1 LSDLRRDAAATLRL
15 AGPLIGGQLAY
26 LGLSVIDTVMAGNL
40 SAETLAAV
48 AVGSSLWASLNVF
61 LLGVLMSVSAFVA
74 QDDGEGTDEARAR
87 IAPFTRQA
95 LWVALGLA
103 AVTMVEAHSVR
114 PLLTAMDIPAALV
127 PTITGYLRALTW
139 GMPAWTLYLTLRFFS
154 EGLGATRPTLWIGL
168 LGLPANAFANWVL
181 MYGGLGMPALGAVGC
196 GHATA
201 VVWCLELVAMA
212 VYVALHPRYREH
224 TLFGRFDAPQLATVR
239 EILRVGLPVGVAL
252 VAEVGMFT
260 AVAVVMGSLGTVTV
274 AGHQVAL
281 NFTALL
287 FMIPLGVSMAV
298 TVRVANAV
306 GRRDAEGVRRAGWV
320 GVGLAL
326 VIQSVN
332 ALLML
337 TLPRS
342 IAGLYTDD
350 PAVIS
355 TAARLLFFAALF
367 QISDGLQISS
377 SGALRG
383 LKDTRVPML
392 VTGVAYWGVGL
403 PTGLVLA
410 FPVGLGAQGLWIGL
424 ITGLT
429 VAAVP
434 LCWRFAAVSGRLAE
448 RFTPPPSEDSLA
460 QRLGRPNPK
469 ARRHPS

>member
-1 LSDLRRDAAATLRL
+1 MSTLRRDAAATLRL

-48 AVGSSLWASLNVF
+48 AVGSSVWSSLNVF

-87 IAPFTRQA
+87 IGPFTRQA
-95 LWVALGLA
+95 FWVALGLA
-103 AVTMVEAHSVR
+103 ALAMIVAASVR
-114 PLLTAMDIPAALV
+114 PVLTAVDVPATLI

-181 MYGGLGMPALGAVGC
+181 MYGALGMPELGAVGC

-201 VVWCLELVAMA
+201 VVWCLELVAMG
-212 VYVALHPRYREH
+212 VYIALHPRYREH
-224 TLFGRFDAPQLATVR
+224 ALFARLDGPRLATVR
-239 EILRVGLPVGVAL
+239 EILRVGVPVGVAL

-260 AVAVVMGSLGTVTV
+260 AVAVLMGSLGTVTV

-281 NFTALL
+281 NFTALM
-287 FMIPLGVSMAV
+287 FMIPLGVAMAV

-306 GRRDAEGVRRAGWV
+306 GRRDAEGVRRAGWI

-326 VIQSVN
+326 AIQGFN

-350 PAVIS
+350 PVVIEM
-355 TAARLLFFAALF
+355 AAGLLFFAALF

-377 SGALRG
+377 SAALRG

-392 VTGVAYWGVGL
+392 ITGVAYWGIGI

-410 FPVGLGAQGLWIGL
+410 FRLGMGAQGLWIGL

-434 LCWRFAAVSGRLAE
+434 LCWRFAVVSRQLAE
-448 RFTPPPSEDSLA
+448 RWSTP
-460 QRLGRPNPK
+460 
-469 ARRHPS
+469 

>member
-1 LSDLRRDAAATLRL
+1 MSTLRREAAATLRL

-48 AVGSSLWASLNVF
+48 AVGSSVWSSLNVF

-74 QDDGEGTDEARAR
+74 QDDGEGTEEARAR

-103 AVTMVEAHSVR
+103 AGSMLVAVSVR
-114 PLLTAMDIPAALV
+114 PVLTAVDIPAHLV

-168 LGLPANAFANWVL
+168 LGLPTNVFANWVL

-201 VVWCLELVAMA
+201 VVWCLELAAMA
-212 VYVALHPRYREH
+212 VYVALHGRYREH
-224 TLFGRFDAPQLATVR
+224 PVITGFDPPRLAAIR
-239 EILRVGLPVGVAL
+239 EILRVGVPVGIAL
-252 VAEVGMFT
+252 LAEVGMFT
-260 AVAVVMGSLGTVTV
+260 AVALLMGSLGTVTV

-287 FMIPLGVSMAV
+287 FMIPLGISMAV

-326 VIQSVN
+326 GTQSLH

-337 TLPRS
+337 TLPRA

-350 PAVIS
+350 PAVIEV
-355 TAARLLFFAALF
+355 AAGLLFFAALF
-367 QISDGLQISS
+367 QISDGFQISS

-392 VTGVAYWGVGL
+392 ITAVAYWGIGI
-403 PTGLVLA
+403 PTGLALA
-410 FPVGLGAQGLWIGL
+410 FPLEMGAKGLWIGL

-429 VAAVP
+429 AAAVP
-434 LCWRFAAVSGRLAE
+434 LCWRFAVVSGRLSE
-448 RFTPPPSEDSLA
+448 RWS
-460 QRLGRPNPK
+460 NP
-469 ARRHPS
+469 